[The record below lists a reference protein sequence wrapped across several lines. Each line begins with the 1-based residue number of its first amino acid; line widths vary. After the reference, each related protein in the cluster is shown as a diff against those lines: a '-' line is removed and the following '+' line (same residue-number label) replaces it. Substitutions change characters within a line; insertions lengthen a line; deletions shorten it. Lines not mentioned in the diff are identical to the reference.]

1 MRRVAGFA
9 LIVLLVFAFN
19 ACSKKTGTKGAYLV
33 KVGNATITEADLDRE
48 MKNLPEFAQAM
59 FAGSS
64 GKERF
69 LDELIKKEILYQEA
83 LKKGIDKDP
92 QYKAKVEDFKKITLV
107 GLLLE
112 RVIEEKSKVTPED
125 VKEYYEKNKDEVSP
139 ATQIRVSQI
148 IVKTSDEANSI
159 YEKLKKGED
168 FAKIAK
174 QSSIDPGSAKS
185 GGDLGYLG
193 KGQMKPE
200 IESVAVKLKVGQI
213 SPPVKISGGY
223 LLVKVTD
230 KKLGKPLEFD
240 KVKNLIAQ
248 RLAAEKQKVAFDSYL
263 DELRKTYKVE
273 MNKEAISQL
282 SGPEKQ
288 GEMAPEKPAAPNV
301 PIKKK
306 D

>member
-19 ACSKKTGTKGAYLV
+19 ACSKKTETKGPYLV
-33 KVGNATITEADLDRE
+33 KVGNAKITEADLERE
-48 MKNLPEFAQAM
+48 LKNLPDFAQAL

-69 LDELIKKEILYQEA
+69 LDELVKKEMLYQEA
-83 LKKGIDKDP
+83 VKKGIDKDP
-92 QYKAKVEDFKKITLV
+92 QYTAKVEDFKKITLV

-112 RVIEEKSKVTPED
+112 RVIEAKSKVTPED
-125 VKEYYEKNKDEVSP
+125 VKEYYEKNKEEVSP
-139 ATQIRVSQI
+139 ASQMRVSQI
-148 IVKTSDEANSI
+148 VVKSSDEANGI
-159 YEKLKKGED
+159 FEKLKKGED

-174 QSSIDPGSAKS
+174 QSSLDPGSAKN
-185 GGDLGYLG
+185 GGDLGYLS

-200 IESVAVKLKVGQI
+200 IESVAAKLKIGEF
-213 SPPVKISGGY
+213 SPPVKIPGGY

-248 RLAAEKQKVAFDSYL
+248 RLAADRQKDAFDSYL
-263 DELRKTYKVE
+263 DELRKSYKVE
-273 MNKEAISQL
+273 MNKEAISKL
-282 SGPEKQ
+282 SGQEQQ
-288 GEMAPEKPAAPNV
+288 GEIAPQLPAAPEPV
-301 PIKKK
+301 KK
-306 D
+306 

>member
-19 ACSKKTGTKGAYLV
+19 ACSKKTETKGPYLV
-33 KVGNATITEADLDRE
+33 KVGNAKITEADLERE
-48 MKNLPEFAQAM
+48 MKNLPEFAQAL

-64 GKERF
+64 GKEKF
-69 LDELIKKEILYQEA
+69 LDELVKKEILYQEA
-83 LKKGIDKDP
+83 VKKGIDKDP
-92 QYKAKVEDFKKITLV
+92 QFKAKVEDFKKITLV

-112 RVIEEKSKVTPED
+112 KVIEEKSKVTPED
-125 VKEYYEKNKDEVSP
+125 VKDYYEKNKDEVSP
-139 ATQIRVSQI
+139 ATQMRVSQI
-148 IVKTSDEANSI
+148 VVKTSDDAKGI

-174 QSSIDPGSAKS
+174 QSSLDPGSAKN
-185 GGDLGYLG
+185 GGDLGYLA

-200 IESVAVKLKVGQI
+200 IESVAAKLKTGQF
-213 SPPVKISGGY
+213 SPPVKIPAGY
-223 LLVKVTD
+223 LIVKVTE
-230 KKLGKPLEFD
+230 KKYGKPLEFD

-248 RLAAEKQKVAFDSYL
+248 RLAAEKQKDAFDSYL

-282 SGPEKQ
+282 AGQEKQ
-288 GEMAPEKPAAPNV
+288 GETAPELPAAPKE

>member
-9 LIVLLVFAFN
+9 LIVLLVLAFN
-19 ACSKKTGTKGAYLV
+19 ACSKKTETKGPYLV
-33 KVGNATITEADLDRE
+33 KVGNAKITEADLDRE
-48 MKNLPEFAQAM
+48 LKNLPEFAQAL

-69 LDELIKKEILYQEA
+69 LDELVKKEILYQEA
-83 LKKGIDKDP
+83 VKKGIDKDP

-125 VKEYYEKNKDEVSP
+125 VKEYYAKNKEEVSP
-139 ATQIRVSQI
+139 ATQMRVSQI
-148 IVKTSDEANSI
+148 VVKTSDEANGI

-174 QSSIDPGSAKS
+174 QSSLDPGSAKS
-185 GGDLGYLG
+185 GGDMGYLA

-200 IESVAVKLKVGQI
+200 IESVAVKLKVGQF
-213 SPPVKISGGY
+213 SPPVKIPGGY

-248 RLAAEKQKVAFDSYL
+248 RLAAEKQKDAFNSYL
-263 DELRKTYKVE
+263 DELRKSYKVE

-282 SGPEKQ
+282 SGQEKQ
-288 GEMAPEKPAAPNV
+288 GEIAPELPAAPKI

>member
-1 MRRVAGFA
+1 MRRVADFA

-19 ACSKKTGTKGAYLV
+19 ACSKKTETKGPYLV
-33 KVGNATITEADLDRE
+33 KVGNAKITEADLDRE
-48 MKNLPEFAQAM
+48 LKNLPEFAQAL

-69 LDELIKKEILYQEA
+69 LDELVKKEILYQEA
-83 LKKGIDKDP
+83 VKKGIDKDP
-92 QYKAKVEDFKKITLV
+92 QYTAKVEDFKKITLV

-112 RVIEEKSKVTPED
+112 KVIEAKSKVNPQD
-125 VKEYYEKNKDEVSP
+125 VKDYYEKNKDEVSP
-139 ATQIRVSQI
+139 ASQMRVSQI

-174 QSSIDPGSAKS
+174 QNSLDPGSAKN
-185 GGDLGYLG
+185 GGDLGYLA

-200 IESVAVKLKVGQI
+200 IESVAVKLKVGAF
-213 SPPVKISGGY
+213 SPPVKIPGGY
-223 LLVKVTD
+223 LIVKVTD

-248 RLAAEKQKVAFDSYL
+248 RLAAEKQKDAFDSYL
-263 DELRKTYKVE
+263 DELRKSYKVE
-273 MNKEAISQL
+273 MNKEAISKL
-282 SGPEKQ
+282 SGGGQQ
-288 GEMAPEKPAAPNV
+288 GEITPGLPARPKE

>member
-19 ACSKKTGTKGAYLV
+19 ACSKKTETKGPYLV
-33 KVGNATITEADLDRE
+33 KVGNAKITEADLERE
-48 MKNLPEFAQAM
+48 LKNLPEFAQAL

-69 LDELIKKEILYQEA
+69 LDELVKKEILYQEA
-83 LKKGIDKDP
+83 VKKGIDKDP

-125 VKEYYEKNKDEVSP
+125 VKDYYEKNKDEVSP

-148 IVKTSDEANSI
+148 VVKTSDEAKGI
-159 YEKLKKGED
+159 YEKLKNGED

-174 QSSIDPGSAKS
+174 QSSLDPGSAKN
-185 GGDLGYLG
+185 GGDLGYLA

-200 IESVAVKLKVGQI
+200 IESVAAKLKAGQFN
-213 SPPVKISGGY
+213 PPVKIPTGY
-223 LLVKVTD
+223 LIVKVTE
-230 KKLGKPLEFD
+230 KKFGKPLEFD

-248 RLAAEKQKVAFDSYL
+248 RLAAEKQKDAFDSYL

-282 SGPEKQ
+282 SGQEQQ
-288 GEMAPEKPAAPNV
+288 GETAPELPAAPKE
-301 PIKKK
+301 PIKK
-306 D
+306 

>member
-19 ACSKKTGTKGAYLV
+19 ACSKKTETKGSYLV
-33 KVGNATITEADLDRE
+33 KVGNAKITEADLDRE
-48 MKNLPEFAQAM
+48 LKNLPEFAQAL

-69 LDELIKKEILYQEA
+69 LDELVKKEILYQEA
-83 LKKGIDKDP
+83 VKKGIDKDP

-112 RVIEEKSKVTPED
+112 RVIEEKSKVTPQD
-125 VKEYYEKNKDEVSP
+125 VKEYYEKNKEEVSP
-139 ATQIRVSQI
+139 ATQIKVSQI
-148 IVKTSDEANSI
+148 VVKTSDEANSV

-174 QSSIDPGSAKS
+174 QSSLDPGSAKN
-185 GGDLGYLG
+185 GGDLGYLA

-200 IESVAVKLKVGQI
+200 IESVAVKLKVGQF
-213 SPPVKISGGY
+213 SPPVKIPGGY

-248 RLAAEKQKVAFDSYL
+248 RLAAEKQKTAFDSYL

-282 SGPEKQ
+282 SGQEKQ
-288 GEMAPEKPAAPNV
+288 GETAPELPAAPKV

>member
-19 ACSKKTGTKGAYLV
+19 ACSKKTESKGPYLV
-33 KVGNATITEADLDRE
+33 KVGNAKITEADLERE
-48 MKNLPEFAQAM
+48 LKNLPEFAQAL

-69 LDELIKKEILYQEA
+69 LDELVKKEMLYQEA
-83 LKKGIDKDP
+83 VKKGIDKDP
-92 QYKAKVEDFKKITLV
+92 QYTSKVEDFKKITLV

-112 RVIEEKSKVTPED
+112 RVIEAKSKVTPEE
-125 VKEYYEKNKDEVSP
+125 VKEYYEKNKEEVSP
-139 ATQIRVSQI
+139 ASQMRVSQI
-148 IVKTSDEANSI
+148 VVKTSGEASSI
-159 YEKLKKGED
+159 FEKLKKGED

-174 QSSIDPGSAKS
+174 QSSLDPGSAKN
-185 GGDLGYLG
+185 GGDLGYLS

-200 IESVAVKLKVGQI
+200 IESVAAKLKIGEFG
-213 SPPVKISGGY
+213 PPVKIPGGY
-223 LLVKVTD
+223 LIVKVTD

-248 RLAAEKQKVAFDSYL
+248 RLAGEKQKNAFDSYL
-263 DELRKTYKVE
+263 DELRKSYKVE
-273 MNKEAISQL
+273 MNKEAISKL
-282 SGPEKQ
+282 SEQEQQ
-288 GEMAPEKPAAPNV
+288 GEAAPALPAAPEPV
-301 PIKKK
+301 QKK

>member
-1 MRRVAGFA
+1 MRRVADFA

-19 ACSKKTGTKGAYLV
+19 ACSKKTETKGPYLV
-33 KVGNATITEADLDRE
+33 KVGNAKITEADLDRE
-48 MKNLPEFAQAM
+48 LKNLPEFAQAL

-69 LDELIKKEILYQEA
+69 LDELVKKEILYQEA
-83 LKKGIDKDP
+83 VKKGIDKDP
-92 QYKAKVEDFKKITLV
+92 QYAAKVEDFKKITLV

-112 RVIEEKSKVTPED
+112 KVIEAKSKVNPQD
-125 VKEYYEKNKDEVSP
+125 VKDYYEKNKDEVSP
-139 ATQIRVSQI
+139 ASQMRVSQI

-174 QSSIDPGSAKS
+174 QNSLDPGSAKN
-185 GGDLGYLG
+185 GGDLGYLA

-200 IESVAVKLKVGQI
+200 IESVAVKLKVGAF
-213 SPPVKISGGY
+213 SPPVKIPGGY
-223 LLVKVTD
+223 LIVKVTD

-248 RLAAEKQKVAFDSYL
+248 RLAAEKQKDAFDSYL
-263 DELRKTYKVE
+263 DELRKSYKVE
-273 MNKEAISQL
+273 MNKEAISKL
-282 SGPEKQ
+282 SGGGQQ
-288 GEMAPEKPAAPNV
+288 GEITPSLPARPKE

>member
-9 LIVLLVFAFN
+9 LMVLLVFAFN
-19 ACSKKTGTKGAYLV
+19 ACSKKTETKGPYLV
-33 KVGNATITEADLDRE
+33 KVGNAKITEADLERE
-48 MKNLPEFAQAM
+48 LKNLPEFAQAL

-69 LDELIKKEILYQEA
+69 LDELVKKEILYQEA
-83 LKKGIDKDP
+83 VKKGIDKDP
-92 QYKAKVEDFKKITLV
+92 QFKAKVEDFKKITLV

-112 RVIEEKSKVTPED
+112 KVIEEKSKVTPED
-125 VKEYYEKNKDEVSP
+125 VKDYYEKNKDEVSP

-148 IVKTSDEANSI
+148 VVKTSDEAKGI

-174 QSSIDPGSAKS
+174 QSSLDPGSAKN
-185 GGDLGYLG
+185 GGDLGYLA

-200 IESVAVKLKVGQI
+200 IESVAAKLKAGQF
-213 SPPVKISGGY
+213 SPPVKIPAGD
-223 LLVKVTD
+223 LIVKVTE
-230 KKLGKPLEFD
+230 KKFGKPLEFD

-248 RLAAEKQKVAFDSYL
+248 RLAAEKQKDAFDSYL

-282 SGPEKQ
+282 SAQEKQ
-288 GEMAPEKPAAPNV
+288 DQSAPEQSVEPKPS
-301 PIKKK
+301 KKK

>member
-19 ACSKKTGTKGAYLV
+19 ACSKKTETKGPYLV
-33 KVGNATITEADLDRE
+33 KVGNAKITEADLERE
-48 MKNLPEFAQAM
+48 LKNLPEFAQAL

-69 LDELIKKEILYQEA
+69 LDELVKKEILYQEA
-83 LKKGIDKDP
+83 VKKGIDKDP
-92 QYKAKVEDFKKITLV
+92 QFKAKVEDFQKITLV

-112 RVIEEKSKVTPED
+112 KVIEEKSKVTPED
-125 VKEYYEKNKDEVSP
+125 VKDYYEKNKDEVSP

-148 IVKTSDEANSI
+148 VVKTSDEAKGI
-159 YEKLKKGED
+159 YEKLKQGED

-174 QSSIDPGSAKS
+174 QSSLDPGSAKN
-185 GGDLGYLG
+185 GGDLGYLA

-200 IESVAVKLKVGQI
+200 IESVAAKLKAGQF
-213 SPPVKISGGY
+213 SPPVKIPAGY
-223 LLVKVTD
+223 LIVKVTE
-230 KKLGKPLEFD
+230 KKFGKPLEFD

-248 RLAAEKQKVAFDSYL
+248 RLAAEKQKDAFDSYL

-282 SGPEKQ
+282 SGQEKQ
-288 GEMAPEKPAAPNV
+288 GEAAPELPAAPKD